1 MNHSILLIEDDNGL
15 VFTLSDRLTA
25 EGYNLQTASDGRSG
39 LQMALRHHFDLI
51 LLDVMLPEKTGF
63 EVCRELRR
71 NNIQTPILMLTA
83 RGQLDD
89 KITGFKLG
97 ADDYMTK
104 PFEALELIA
113 RIQAHIRRS
122 AYPATSSN
130 DKPNDKLNEKPRHT
144 HRFGDITVDV
154 RGIEVRRSG
163 VLIDLSAKEFQLLVF
178 LIEHQGR
185 MLSRDDILNN
195 VWGYDSLPTTRT
207 VDTHIA
213 WLRQK
218 LEPNPRQPQYIL
230 TVHGSGYKFA
240 APTTAYEEITILRR
254 EEQNPL
260 NKHEQ

>member
-1 MNHSILLIEDDNGL
+1 MKHSILLIEDDDGL

-25 EGYNLQTASDGRSG
+25 EGYDLHTASDGHSG
-39 LQMALRHHFDLI
+39 LQLALRQHFDLI
-51 LLDVMLPEKTGF
+51 VLDVMLPEKTGF

-71 NNIQTPILMLTA
+71 NGVQTPILMLTA

-104 PFEALELIA
+104 PFETLELTA
-113 RIQAHIRRS
+113 RIEAHIRRNTYPS
-122 AYPATSSN
+122 AQTDEVRA
-130 DKPNDKLNEKPRHT
+130 L
-144 HRFGDITVDV
+144 HRFGDVTVDV
-154 RGIEVRRSG
+154 RGMETRRAG
-163 VLIDLSAKEFQLLVF
+163 VVVEMSAKEFQLLLF
-178 LIEHQGR
+178 LIEHQGT
-185 MLSRDDILNN
+185 MLSRNDILNN

-230 TVHGSGYKFA
+230 TIHGSGYKFVGVGGA
-240 APTTAYEEITILRR
+240 GVSS
-254 EEQNPL
+254 
-260 NKHEQ
+260 